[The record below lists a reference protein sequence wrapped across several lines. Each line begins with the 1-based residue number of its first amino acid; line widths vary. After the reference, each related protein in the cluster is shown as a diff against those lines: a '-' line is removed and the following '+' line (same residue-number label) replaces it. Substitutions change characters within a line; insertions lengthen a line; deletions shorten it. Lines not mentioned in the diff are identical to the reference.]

1 MHAPELALR
10 VGLELRLDHA
20 DDDLVADEAA
30 GVHNLLGLLAQLGAG
45 LDLLAEHV
53 ARGEVADLVLFLDVG
68 CLGSLACGAREW
80 QSDAVSRRVHRRRV
94 SPPMPELLGRG
105 DEQVAPAPSIVADSV
120 LHRMKERG
128 KERAPAP
135 GGPMRTIRMC

>member
-68 CLGSLACGAREW
+68 CLGSLACRAREW
-80 QSDAVSRRVHRRRV
+80 KSDAVSRRMHRRG
-94 SPPMPELLGRG
+94 SPPTLPATPESLGRR
-105 DEQVAPAPSIVADSV
+105 DEQVAPASSIVTDSL
-120 LHRMKERG
+120 LHRTKER
-128 KERAPAP
+128 E
-135 GGPMRTIRMC
+135 